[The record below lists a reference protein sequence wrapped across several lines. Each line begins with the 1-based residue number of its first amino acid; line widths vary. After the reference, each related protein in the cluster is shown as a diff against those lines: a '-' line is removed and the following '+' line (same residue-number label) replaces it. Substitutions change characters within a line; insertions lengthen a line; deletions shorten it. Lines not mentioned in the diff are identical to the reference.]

1 MTQEGDVVLVYMDD
15 TPAFFARVESIS
27 PDVKPDW
34 FHAKLLVLQVPLFV
48 VTWILR
54 RGYIDGVEFSMGGR
68 PMRLEKVVAP
78 DAEVITDGSS
88 PGEEESGEAAR
99 KDPGAAGEPAAKV
112 VSILDRRR
120 KDHSS

>member
-1 MTQEGDVVLVYMDD
+1 MTKEGDVVLVHIDN

-34 FHAKLLVLQVPLFV
+34 FHAKLLVLQVPPLL

-54 RGYIDGVEFSMGGR
+54 PSYIDGAEFTMGGR

-78 DAEVITDGSS
+78 ETETVVDTFSS
-88 PGEEESGEAAR
+88 GEEEPEVEAEKDR
-99 KDPGAAGEPAAKV
+99 KAPEGPAGKV
-112 VSILDRRR
+112 VSIFDRRK

>member
-1 MTQEGDVVLVYMDD
+1 MTQEGDVVLVYIDN

-34 FHAKLLVLQVPLFV
+34 FHAKLLVLQVPLV
-48 VTWILR
+48 PVTWILR
-54 RGYIDGVEFSMGGR
+54 RSYIDGGEFTMGGR

-78 DAEVITDGSS
+78 AVETVPDTAASV
-88 PGEEESGEAAR
+88 EEEPKGETERGREVPEGASG
-99 KDPGAAGEPAAKV
+99 KV
-112 VSILDRRR
+112 VSIFDRRK